1 MYCIG
6 TIKQLKYGY
15 FRDTGSIHYPS
26 PKFISLGCASG
37 NKPGLGAMET
47 AYIPHN
53 HTLTVYYVIDIY

>member
-15 FRDTGSIHYPS
+15 FGIQAVAITPS
-26 PKFISLGCASG
+26 PMFISLGRASG

-53 HTLTVYYVIDIY
+53 HTLTV